1 MARSDKRNRNAG
13 LRKAAS
19 IELSDKNRMLRIILL
34 IVFMVIAIVAF
45 TIGLKAM
52 LETEEGWAIVES
64 SSNEVNCSADFVF
77 SYCYGAGDLSASQ
90 EKKQLSNLYSQAVT
104 DAYRIFN
111 TEVEQINASANRE
124 LTVDPA
130 LYQALSLLQQY
141 GNRSVYLGPV
151 YREYFRVFNSPT
163 EVEAADL
170 DPRQDAE
177 QAAYIRQLAA
187 FANDPDMVELQ
198 LLGDNRVIL
207 TVAEP
212 YLSFAAEYE
221 ITDYLDFNWMRN
233 AFIADYLAETVSAA
247 GFTCGYLS
255 SFDGFT
261 RNLDSR
267 GESFSLNLFDRLDNS
282 IYLAGVMHYTQPIS
296 IVFLRNYPMSQKDIY
311 GYYAFSDG
319 RVVTAMAD
327 PADGLYKSAT
337 DNLVSY
343 AYGMSCAE
351 VLLRQCPVYIADTLD
366 EAALQQLQQQGVYS
380 IWFENE
386 KLYCNDP
393 QLQITLNRESEVV
406 YTRVPMN

>member
-1 MARSDKRNRNAG
+1 
-13 LRKAAS
+13 
-19 IELSDKNRMLRIILL
+19 MLRIILL

-77 SYCYGAGDLSASQ
+77 SYCYGAGDMSASQ

-261 RNLDSR
+261 RNLDNR

-282 IYLAGVMHYTQPIS
+282 IYLAGAMHYNQPIS

-319 RVVTAMAD
+319 RVVTTMAD

-406 YTRVPMN
+406 YTRTPIN